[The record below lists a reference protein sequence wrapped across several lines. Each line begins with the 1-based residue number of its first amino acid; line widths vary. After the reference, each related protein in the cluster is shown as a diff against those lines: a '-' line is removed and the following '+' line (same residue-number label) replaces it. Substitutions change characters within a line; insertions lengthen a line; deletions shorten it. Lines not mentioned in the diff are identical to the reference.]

1 MKNSDKKNSGKNKRD
16 WVDISLKA
24 MSPIVAGLLIA
35 WAGFVGDYTLSSVAD
50 KQQSARL
57 ITELQIRREQ
67 AESDLR
73 KDVFDQALQ
82 AFLLKAP
89 EQEFSLFSMSKQLL
103 RLELLS
109 LNFGDSLSLSPLFT
123 EFREDLKNLKPKE
136 DEIPYF
142 EESKGE
148 LRKRLYS
155 LARRVAS
162 AQVSSLEQ
170 HGASKTINI
179 PLKGYRTPLT
189 PPCAE
194 LIYPNG
200 FAWPDWD
207 LHRSF
212 GITNDKGEFSLDER
226 GSFDFIQDP
235 ELLPFFVEASQEA
248 RKIPLGG
255 VDRYL
260 EVSVTD
266 VDHCGK
272 SAKVTVILYKQ
283 ADKKP
288 AAAAQT
294 DTQATIPEDEKL
306 LAKDDFLSD
315 LSTRANQGL
324 EEEVKRSFNLDYFN
338 FPMVDNTR
346 LQNNHRFA
354 IVLDEF
360 DLKSASPHIELI
372 GIVFPSEYASLRDR
386 TGMKEARK
394 LLQDALSDNE
404 TK

>member
-1 MKNSDKKNSGKNKRD
+1 MKNSEKKSSGKNKRD
-16 WVDISLKA
+16 WLDISLKV

-82 AFLLKAP
+82 AFLLKNP
-89 EQEFSLFSMSKQLL
+89 EQEYSLFGMSKQLL

-123 EFREDLKNLKPKE
+123 EFREDLKNLKPRQ

-194 LIYPNG
+194 LLYPNG
-200 FAWPDWD
+200 FSWPDWE
-207 LHRSF
+207 LYRAF
-212 GITNDKGEFSLDER
+212 GINGQEGEFALDE
-226 GSFDFIQDP
+226 SSAASFIQDQ
-235 ELLPFFVEASQEA
+235 ELFPLYLEASRETREINLA
-248 RKIPLGG
+248 GIK
-255 VDRYL
+255 RYL

-272 SAKVTVILYKQ
+272 SAKVTVILYKKNLPTVPSPTA
-283 ADKKP
+283 AD
-288 AAAAQT
+288 
-294 DTQATIPEDEKL
+294 EDL
-306 LAKDDFLSD
+306 VDLGDSLSKDEFFSEM
-315 LSTRANQGL
+315 STRANENL

-360 DLKSASPHIELI
+360 DLKSESPHIELI

-394 LLQDALSDNE
+394 LLQDALSDDQTE
-404 TK
+404 